1 MNKEYKNIIYIYLIL
16 LFIGIFP
23 MLLFD
28 NIELFIKINK
38 MNNIYLDN
46 FFYYISFLGNGYFY
60 IGLFFLLTILKVK
73 NKYLFGAGF
82 GFILTTLIIKSMK
95 ELIFKSYSRPSA
107 LVPTGYDLH
116 IVKNMILKKE
126 SSFPSGH
133 ASIVFAMICFLAL
146 LIKPKFKYLVL
157 FFILASLVSF
167 SRIYLGQHFYRDIYI
182 GALIGG
188 TSTLFSL
195 AMVNRLKKFEYF
207 LNSNMLTLIN
217 DHLIKKIK
225 NNNT

>member
-1 MNKEYKNIIYIYLIL
+1 MIKEYKHTIYIFLL
-16 LFIGIFP
+16 FLFIGIFP
-23 MLLFD
+23 LLLFD

-46 FFYYISFLGNGYFY
+46 FFYYISFLGNGFVY
-60 IGLFFLLTILKVK
+60 IGLFVLLTLLKVK

-95 ELIFKSYSRPSA
+95 ELIFNSYSRPSV
-107 LVPTGYDLH
+107 LVPTNFDLH

-133 ASIVFAMICFLAL
+133 ASIVFAMVCFLAL
-146 LIKPKFKYLVL
+146 LIKPKFKYLIL

-167 SRIYLGQHFYRDIYI
+167 SRIYLGQHCYRDIYI

-188 TSTLFSL
+188 TSTLLSFSIITKY
-195 AMVNRLKKFEYF
+195 KKFKYF
-207 LNSNMLTLIN
+207 FNSNMLTLITDFLN
-217 DHLIKKIK
+217 KKK
-225 NNNT
+225 